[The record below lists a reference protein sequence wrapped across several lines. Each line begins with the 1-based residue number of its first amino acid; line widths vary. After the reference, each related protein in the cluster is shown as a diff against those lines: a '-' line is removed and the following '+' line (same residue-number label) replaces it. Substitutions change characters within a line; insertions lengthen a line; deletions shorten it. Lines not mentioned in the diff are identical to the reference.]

1 MPKYYFDVINGQG
14 PMRDDEGQNL
24 PSYDEVRS
32 VAWDIARDLAD
43 DELPDQN
50 SVRVAVNVRDDTDFI
65 VFSAELDFKTQ
76 WRS

>member
-50 SVRVAVNVRDDTDFI
+50 SVRVTVNVRDDTDFT
-65 VFSAELDFKTQ
+65 VFSAELDFKTE